1 MKYPG
6 SRSRGRV
13 VEVILFTQMGSA
25 VALQDGSLCQIRRD
39 ANPGVL
45 EDK

>member
-6 SRSRGRV
+6 SHLPGRV